1 MIKIINKFY
10 TNLLYA
16 VLLSMLLIGIDFI
29 ADYFLGNFFIIS
41 KRFPEQILLTF
52 LLSFTISFLYRKL
65 RIFMTILFISFSLIE
80 VGYFAFFR
88 SYIESY
94 HFGLIFT
101 EFRDIIDSMASI
113 KIELTILSIVFTII
127 IYILYRYRDLKLI
140 VSKRVTIFFTLFLLL
155 IPIYAY
161 IRPNIF
167 LTSPIRLS
175 YLNMTYS
182 ISLFIKDIFSPKKEK
197 LYKPYIIE
205 KKERKIK
212 NVILIIGES
221 LSYKYMELFNSKYN
235 NNPYLRKLKRDSR
248 FSYSRAVSSGV
259 NTPVSIFSLLKIKRE
274 PDNEEI
280 IYRDKTNI
288 LKLARDNGYQTYW
301 LSTQEEGAS
310 ISSII
315 KFANIIKTR
324 RDFREPVF
332 DDTLL
337 DEVEKIDFSKNSF
350 IVLHLR
356 ANHSPYERYTPK
368 RFISGDYSKE
378 EYQKYKMDTYQDS
391 IRYIDYILYNIFK
404 KIEKKSSEFVIYFV
418 SDHGERLGTKSD
430 NFKYGHSELDMECAK
445 VPLLIYSNQNIK
457 TPKQITT
464 HYYISKMV
472 ADSIGY
478 RVINPNE
485 DNKHFYLN
493 GVSNDGS
500 RGFIKYNILTITNLF

>member
-1 MIKIINKFY
+1 MKKIYN
-10 TNLLYA
+10 NLLYA
-16 VLLSMLLIGIDFI
+16 VILSILLIGIDFI
-29 ADYFLGNFFIIS
+29 ANYFFGNFFIVS
-41 KRFPEQILLTF
+41 KKFPQQILLT
-52 LLSFTISFLYRKL
+52 LLLFFTISFLYRKL
-65 RIFMTILFISFSLIE
+65 RFFMTTLFISFSLIE

-94 HFGLIFT
+94 HFGLIFK
-101 EFRDIIDSMASI
+101 EFNDIIDSMASV
-113 KIELTILSIVFTII
+113 KMELTILTIAFTII
-127 IYILYRYRDLKLI
+127 VYILYRYGDLKLI
-140 VSKRVTIFFTLFLLL
+140 VSKRVTILFTIFLLL

-175 YLNMTYS
+175 YINMTYS

-197 LYKPYIIE
+197 IYKSYIVE
-205 KKERKIK
+205 KRDKKIK

-221 LSYKYMELFNSKYN
+221 LSYKYMELFNKSYN
-235 NNPYLRKLKRDSR
+235 NNPYLRKLKTDNR
-248 FSYSRAVSSGV
+248 FSYSRAISSGV

-288 LKLARDNGYQTYW
+288 LKLARDNGYKTYW
-301 LSTQEEGAS
+301 LSTQEEGSS
-310 ISSII
+310 ISSVI
-315 KFANIIKTR
+315 KFANVIKMR
-324 RDFREPVF
+324 KDFIEPVF
-332 DDTLL
+332 DDVLL
-337 DEVEKIDFSKNSF
+337 DEVDKIDFSKKSF
-350 IVLHLR
+350 VILHLR
-356 ANHSPYERYTPK
+356 ANHSPYEKYTPK

-404 KIEKKSSEFVIYFV
+404 KIEQKSSEFVIYFV

-445 VPLLIYSNQNIK
+445 VPLLIYSNQDIDR
-457 TPKQITT
+457 PKQMTT
-464 HYYISKMV
+464 HYNISKMV
-472 ADSIGY
+472 ANSIGY

-485 DNKHFYLN
+485 DNRHFYLN
-493 GVSNDGS
+493 GVSNDGN
-500 RGFIKYNILTITNLF
+500 RGFIKFNILTITNLF